1 MVLGSGQGPGYR
13 HCGPACAHSASA
25 HTALQGSFRTL
36 AAPGPLRFGSQE
48 AGHSLVALVTL
59 PNLRVFSSE
68 VRKISGRRGESFGGF
83 GQGSR
88 LVKVEGAIVLG
99 LLSPCQ
105 VLSEQWGAEWASSC
119 TLPSPT
125 CYRKFPVSLFWI

>member
-1 MVLGSGQGPGYR
+1 MWCWVPGRAQASYR
-13 HCGPACAHSASA
+13 RCGPACAHSARI
-25 HTALQGSFRTL
+25 ALQGSFRTL
-36 AAPGPLRFGSQE
+36 AAPGPLPFGSQE

-68 VRKISGRRGESFGGF
+68 VRKISVGSFDGF

-88 LVKVEGAIVLG
+88 LVKVEEGAIVLG

-105 VLSEQWGAEWASSC
+105 GLSEQWGAEWASSC
-119 TLPSPT
+119 TLRSPT